1 MKVHMPRIVRTFLA
15 LAVLAGP
22 LSLASQELTL
32 HAGVLWTCTLEE
44 PNFSSATALVGE
56 PVVCYLQQFREFGRA
71 AFPRGSYLTG
81 HFADYKDPGR
91 LAGKG
96 WITLQFDRLILP
108 DTEIP
113 ILTRVI
119 AVRGLKVNAGGYIQ
133 GRGHA
138 TRDAVAWSIP
148 ILWPVEIL
156 RLPGRG
162 PHPTLRGEVPLTLRL
177 LDDVTL
183 PYYAPRASRLVPR
196 PPAQALR

>member
-1 MKVHMPRIVRTFLA
+1 MYRITVRPLA
-15 LAVLAGP
+15 WILLACSVPTA
-22 LSLASQELTL
+22 AQELTL

-81 HFADYKDPGR
+81 QFADYKDPGR

-96 WITLQFDRLILP
+96 WISLQFDRLILP

-119 AVRGLKVNAGGYIQ
+119 AVRGFRVKAGGYIQ

-148 ILWPVEIL
+148 ILWPVELL

-162 PHPTLRGEVPLTLRL
+162 PRPTLRGEVPITLRL